1 MKTQVCRFTFILLS
15 SLALFTTTTVSIAQ
29 TQDYSVVN
37 LPDGAI
43 VRLGK
48 GGVSYEDRGIAF
60 SPDGS
65 RLAVA
70 TSMGVWLY
78 DAETFDELALLTGH
92 KEAVT
97 VVAFS
102 PDGTTL
108 ASASGF
114 HLPGIL
120 KLWDVRTGQNIATL
134 HQVQKGS
141 VDYVGFSPE
150 GTKIAWADRLWDAD
164 TGQQLDILPDKG
176 LFEVAFSPDGKMLA
190 GTGINTV
197 DRTRAGVIKFYDVAT
212 GRLINTLT
220 ATQRT
225 KSNESSK
232 RVSSIAFSPDGQL
245 LASGSADDGTIKLWD
260 VETGQ
265 NIATFTEK
273 PQPRSS
279 MLCVVFSPD
288 GTKLAVGSVAGI
300 KLLKVPTG
308 EHIYTQQHIDFGKL
322 EFPARIF
329 SVAFSPDGTKLAS
342 ASWDGVKLWE
352 VETGQNI
359 TTLRGHT
366 RVVSSVAFSP
376 DGLTFASDSVDGV
389 QVWEAATGG
398 HITTLA
404 GPPNFVT
411 SIAYSPDGTRIA
423 TGSADARKAEHTVKL
438 WDVETE
444 ENIATL
450 QGHTDLVTTIAY
462 SRDGTLLASG
472 SQDQTVKLWDVETGH
487 NIATLKGHEKRVFSI
502 AFSPD
507 GTKLASGSEDTSIRL
522 WEIPTG
528 KALHILGGVNSPQVG
543 VTVLPAP
550 RPGEDITELQAD
562 DAADLEP
569 EIIRGLVFF
578 VAFSPDGTKLAAVVL
593 DSGETTL
600 WDVGTGQHITTLT
613 NERPSAWVVAFSPDG
628 TKLAVGT
635 GTGSNTVELWDVS
648 TYKPVAAFPGHK
660 GWVHAV
666 AFSPDGTKLASGS
679 VDGTVVLWDVPKS
692 IKLYPSKQQPNR

>member
-1 MKTQVCRFTFILLS
+1 MKTHALCFTVILLS
-15 SLALFTTTTVSIAQ
+15 NFALSIFTPDSIAQ
-29 TQDYSVVN
+29 TQDYSTVN

-43 VRLGK
+43 ARLGK
-48 GGVSYEDRGIAF
+48 GGVSYRDRGIAF

-78 DAETFDELALLTGH
+78 DTETFDELALLTGH
-92 KEAVT
+92 KEEVT

-102 PDGTTL
+102 PDGTKL
-108 ASASGF
+108 ASGSGF
-114 HLPGIL
+114 HFPGTL
-120 KLWDVRTGQNIATL
+120 KLWEVKTGQNINTF
-134 HQVQKGS
+134 QVKRGS
-141 VDYVGFSPE
+141 TDSISFSPD
-150 GTKIAWADRLWDAD
+150 GKILAWADRLWAVD
-164 TGQQLDILPDKG
+164 TGQQLDIPLDNK
-176 LFEVAFSPDGKMLA
+176 LFEIVFSPDGKILA
-190 GTGINTV
+190 GTGISTV
-197 DRTRAGVIKFYDVAT
+197 ERTHVGVIKFYEVET

-225 KSNESSK
+225 KWSESSK
-232 RVSSIAFSPDGQL
+232 RISSIAFSPDGRL

-273 PQPRSS
+273 PEPNSS
-279 MLCVVFSPD
+279 MLCVAFSPE
-288 GTKLAVGSVAGI
+288 GTKLVVGSAAGI
-300 KLLKVPTG
+300 KLLEVPTG
-308 EHIYTQQHIDFGKL
+308 EYIYARQHIDIGEL
-322 EFPARIF
+322 EFSLNIF

-359 TTLRGHT
+359 ATLQGHT

-376 DGLTFASDSVDGV
+376 DGLTFASDSVGGV
-389 QVWEAATGG
+389 QVWEAATGR
-398 HITTLA
+398 HITTFA

-411 SIAYSPDGTRIA
+411 AIAYSPDGTRIA
-423 TGSADARKAEHTVKL
+423 TGSANARNAEHTVKL

-444 ENIATL
+444 HNTITL
-450 QGHTDLVTTIAY
+450 HGHTDAVTTIAY

-472 SQDQTVKLWDVETGH
+472 SKDKTVKLWDVSTGE
-487 NIATLKGHEKRVFSI
+487 NIATLHGHEKRIFSI

-528 KALHILGGVNSPQVG
+528 RVIHILGGVNSPQVG
-543 VTVLPAP
+543 VTVLPAR
-550 RPGEDITELQAD
+550 RPGQDINELQAVD
-562 DAADLEP
+562 GVDPEP
-569 EIIRGLVFF
+569 EIIRGLVFS
-578 VAFSPDGTKLAAVVL
+578 VAFSPDGIKLAAVVL
-593 DSGETTL
+593 DDGETTL

-613 NERPSAWVVAFSPDG
+613 SEHSSAWVVAFSPDG

-635 GTGSNTVELWDVS
+635 GTGNNTVELWDVS
-648 TYKPVAAFPGHK
+648 TYKPVAAFSGHT
-660 GWVHAV
+660 GSVYAV
-666 AFSPDGTKLASGS
+666 AFSPDGTKVASGS
-679 VDGTVVLWDVPKS
+679 SDGTVLLWDVPKS
-692 IKLYPSKQQPNR
+692 IKLYPNIQRSNR